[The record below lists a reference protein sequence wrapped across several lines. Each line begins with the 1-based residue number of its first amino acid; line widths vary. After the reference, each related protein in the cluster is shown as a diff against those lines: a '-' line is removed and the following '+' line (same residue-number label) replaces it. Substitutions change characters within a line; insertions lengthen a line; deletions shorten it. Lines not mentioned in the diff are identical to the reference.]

1 MSYKGILVLDEEQMK
16 LQFNFSEPQ
25 KVKSIEDDVIY
36 AIFDS
41 IELAVVNFGKKNVL
55 SALQGKA
62 VETSL
67 ELSEK
72 LEQIEPGEIPGYG

>member
-1 MSYKGILVLDEEQMK
+1 MSYKGILVLDKKQMK

-25 KVKSIEDDVIY
+25 RVKSIENDVIY

-41 IELAVVNFGKKNVL
+41 IELAVSNFGKENVL
-55 SALQGKA
+55 KA
-62 VETSL
+62 MKGHEVETSL

>member
-41 IELAVVNFGKKNVL
+41 IELAVANFGKENVL
-55 SALQGKA
+55 QALQGKA
-62 VETSL
+62 VETSI
-67 ELSEK
+67 ELPEK